1 LKSVDAD
8 LIKRYIE
15 VKGRAAEGPIMISEN
30 EMNRLR
36 QLGDTAWLYV
46 VSNCKTEPTL
56 FRIQN
61 PGNKLVYKELSKGI
75 QYLVPMEEWKEK
87 ANK

>member
-1 LKSVDAD
+1 M
-8 LIKRYIE
+8 
-15 VKGRAAEGPIMISEN
+15 KGRAAEGPIMISEN
-30 EMNRLR
+30 EMNH
-36 QLGDTAWLYV
+36 V
-46 VSNCKTEPTL
+46 VSNCKSEPTL